1 MKKEYKNKLIEIG
14 GYCTCLIVILA
25 IGYFS
30 GYLKGF
36 APDDFVNAYE
46 QITADLSKSSAVKNT
61 NVSFSRTK
69 SIGSKT
75 TSTYNDYQAARIP
88 VAVIRGVNTSGT
100 WTEIF
105 NSHNKTVFYLYDKQ
119 DDSFDSSIKNF
130 VNNGVLSSKYT
141 VYSYGKDDFSN
152 LRLGEVGP
160 SKICNS
166 LQECNQVRQKASDY
180 STMAEFLKYCG
191 KTMCI
196 INPSKGEY
204 VRVKT
209 RNSAIKM
216 LDDLQNW

>member
-14 GYCTCLIVILA
+14 GYCICLTIILA

-88 VAVIRGVNTSGT
+88 VAVIRGVNTSRT

-105 NSHNKTVFYLYDKQ
+105 NSQFFTYMTSKMTVLILQ
-119 DDSFDSSIKNF
+119 
-130 VNNGVLSSKYT
+130 L
-141 VYSYGKDDFSN
+141 
-152 LRLGEVGP
+152 
-160 SKICNS
+160 KIS
-166 LQECNQVRQKASDY
+166 
-180 STMAEFLKYCG
+180 STMEYCHQSILFTLME
-191 KTMCI
+191 KMI
-196 INPSKGEY
+196 L
-204 VRVKT
+204 
-209 RNSAIKM
+209 AICVLEK
-216 LDDLQNW
+216 LVHPRFVIVYKNVIK

>member
-14 GYCTCLIVILA
+14 GYCTCLTIILA

-46 QITADLSKSSAVKNT
+46 QITTDLSKSSAVKNT

-88 VAVIRGVNTSGT
+88 VAVIRGVNTSRT

-105 NSHNKTVFYLYDKQ
+105 NYHNKTVFYLYDKQ

-141 VYSYGKDDFSN
+141 VYSYRKDDFSN

>member
-14 GYCTCLIVILA
+14 GYCTCLIIILA

-46 QITADLSKSSAVKNT
+46 QITSDLSKSSAVKNT

-88 VAVIRGVNTSGT
+88 VAVIRGVNTYRT

>member
-1 MKKEYKNKLIEIG
+1 M
-14 GYCTCLIVILA
+14 VIWRW
-25 IGYFS
+25 Y
-30 GYLKGF
+30 
-36 APDDFVNAYE
+36 
-46 QITADLSKSSAVKNT
+46 
-61 NVSFSRTK
+61 
-69 SIGSKT
+69 
-75 TSTYNDYQAARIP
+75 
-88 VAVIRGVNTSGT
+88 
-100 WTEIF
+100 
-105 NSHNKTVFYLYDKQ
+105 
-119 DDSFDSSIKNF
+119 
-130 VNNGVLSSKYT
+130 
-141 VYSYGKDDFSN
+141 YGKDDFSN